1 MAGALRSQK
10 QHQEQVGVGQGSREG
25 KGGEI
30 QLGHGDAVFY
40 GHSKADARSG
50 SQKQKENFHIY

>member
-1 MAGALRSQK
+1 MAGALTSQK
-10 QHQEQVGVGQGSREG
+10 QHQEQVGVGQESRGG

-30 QLGHGDAVFY
+30 QLGHGDSVFY

-50 SQKQKENFHIY
+50 SQKQKENFDIY